1 MKKNILLSTLL
12 SAGLLTTGAVVADT
26 APNWNLVQASYQ
38 SMDIDEASALDFT
51 GFSFSGSKL
60 LNDNVFVVANYSM
73 LSDSYK
79 GTDIDYDTFTVG
91 AGYRYALNTT
101 TDAFAI
107 LSYKNAK
114 FKASGNGESGDFSD
128 NGYSLEAG
136 IRSMVTD
143 QVELTGA
150 ISYVSIVSIV
160 GESETAATA
169 TAFYHINTQ
178 FAVGVGYTTS
188 NDASGYNLTARYSF

>member
-12 SAGLLTTGAVVADT
+12 TAGLLTTGVAIADT

-38 SMDIDEASALDFT
+38 SIDIDEASALDLT

-79 GTDIDYDTFTVG
+79 GADIDYDSFSVG
-91 AGYRYALNTT
+91 AGYRYALNAT

-107 LSYKNAK
+107 ISYQDIT
-114 FKASGNGESGDFSD
+114 FKASGNNDSGKFSD
-128 NGYSLEAG
+128 NGYGLEAG
-136 IRSMVTD
+136 IRSMATD

-150 ISYVSIVSIV
+150 ISYVNID

-188 NDASGYNLTARYSF
+188 SDASGYSLTARYSF